1 MSANP
6 VHSTSFF
13 PILLSRR
20 INGVRHYSE
29 RTVAGESD
37 LLRRVVWFCPVTYV
51 TPSTGFSPG
60 LTAWALLKYQ
70 VNKWLI
76 TINIDRQIDGW
87 MNGWVF
93 RFNGRP
99 GAGTELRRPRRH
111 LNFQANDYWV
121 TWQHNGEGETV
132 PIFSGAVAV

>member
-1 MSANP
+1 MA
-6 VHSTSFF
+6 
-13 PILLSRR
+13 
-20 INGVRHYSE
+20 
-29 RTVAGESD
+29 
-37 LLRRVVWFCPVTYV
+37 YV
-51 TPSTGFSPG
+51 TIPIEPWRASPTFRHGWSGFAQSLCDPVNFSPG

-87 MNGWVF
+87 MDGQVF